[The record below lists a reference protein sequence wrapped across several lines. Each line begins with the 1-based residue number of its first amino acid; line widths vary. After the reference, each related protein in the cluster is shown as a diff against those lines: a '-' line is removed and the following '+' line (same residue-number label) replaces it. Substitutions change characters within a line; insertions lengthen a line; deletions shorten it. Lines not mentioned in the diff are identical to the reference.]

1 MSDLYDRLGVS
12 RDASTEEIRRAYKD
26 AARTHHPD
34 RGGNTETFKK
44 IQEAHEILSDDERR
58 KMYDM
63 TGSTSNDP
71 SGSGATT
78 AGGFPFHFMSGM
90 GPFGMPGVA
99 FDMGDIFG
107 NIFGGGGGSGGPKKT
122 QRRGGRGPAKH
133 HDIGLKLSDFYK
145 GAEIKLKF
153 NQARKCLDCKGTGA
167 ESTEPCGQCG
177 GQGMKVQMRQ
187 IGPGMIAQTRAPCD
201 ACEGEGKRTMRVCRG
216 CHGKKFNEREKM
228 LEIKIVPGMK
238 EGEKLTFA
246 GECSDTLEYDEPG
259 DVILTLRR
267 ADEENPFVWKDADL
281 YIQKTISYAESV
293 LGFTIT
299 LDAHPNGQAPRFVWN
314 GGPLIHGAVLEMKSG
329 GMPIAAGSK
338 QGGTYGNCYIQIQ
351 ITPPN
356 TKPWTPEE
364 AAKLQSVLGGTAASL
379 EKLPSLDLA
388 FADSQMSSLLF

>member
-1 MSDLYDRLGVS
+1 MPDLYESLGVS

-34 RGGNTETFKK
+34 RGGDTEMFKK

-63 TGSTSNDP
+63 TGTTNNEQP
-71 SGSGATT
+71 APQT

-90 GPFGMPGVA
+90 GPFGMPGVS

-107 NIFGGGGGSGGPKKT
+107 SMFGGGGPKKA
-122 QRRGGRGPAKH
+122 QRRGGRGPVKQ

-153 NQARKCLDCKGTGA
+153 NQARKCLDCRGSGA
-167 ESTEPCGQCG
+167 EATEPCGQCG
-177 GQGMKVQMRQ
+177 GQGMKTQMRQ

-201 ACEGEGKRTMRVCRG
+201 VCEGEGKRTMRVCRG

-228 LEIKIVPGMK
+228 LEIKITPGMK

-267 ADEENPFVWKDADL
+267 ADEENPFVWKDSNL
-281 YIQKTISYAESV
+281 YISKTVSFAESI
-293 LGFTIT
+293 LGFTVT
-299 LDAHPNGQAPRFVWN
+299 LDGHPNGQSPRFVWN
-314 GGPLIHGAVLEMKSG
+314 GGPLVHGAVLEMKGG
-329 GMPIAAGSK
+329 GMPSAAGPK
-338 QGGTYGNCYIQIQ
+338 TGGGYGNCYIQIQ
-351 ITPPN
+351 ITPPP
-356 TKPWTPEE
+356 TKPWTAEE
-364 AAKLQSVLGGTAASL
+364 ATRLQSVLGGTAASF
-379 EKLPSLDLA
+379 EKLPSLELA